1 MNITET
7 QELLKQI
14 SAIDKR
20 QITAE
25 TVQAWHQI
33 VGHLSLEVALEA
45 HRMARKDL
53 SVNYLEPRHIIG
65 WGKEAMSK
73 LDRLNPKPAEPEKR
87 SSPEPL
93 CREHNK
99 KIMSCDPCCDKLAK
113 LPTTNAE
120 QLDRWAKENIYA

>member
-7 QELLKQI
+7 QELLKHI

-20 QITAE
+20 QINPE
-25 TVQAWHQI
+25 TIQAWHAI

-45 HRMARKDL
+45 HKMARKDL

-73 LDRLNPKPAEPEKR
+73 LERLNPKPAEPEKP
-87 SSPEPL
+87 STPEPL
-93 CREHNK
+93 CKEHSK
-99 KIMSCDPCCDKLAK
+99 RITTCDPCCAKLAK
-113 LPTTNAE
+113 LPITNAE